1 MKYLFDSVTELRE
14 FVKNDFL
21 SSFKIE
27 LIEKD
32 NRIMVELDNKQIATI
47 SYNIC
52 TCDNQSM
59 YVIKPNEIET
69 LNFIFDESITFE
81 EIANNENT
89 KEINVKTNS
98 NNIKYLDFKYIAFKY
113 KNKHEIEIRPSGV
126 YEINI
131 DSKVSTTANHFT
143 KIFESIDKEIEK
155 LK

>member
-32 NRIMVELDNKQIATI
+32 NRIIVTLDNKQIATI
-47 SYNIC
+47 PYNAC
-52 TCDNQSM
+52 SCDNQLM
-59 YVIKPNEIET
+59 YAIEPNEIQT
-69 LNFIFDESITFE
+69 LNFIFDQSITFE

-89 KEINVKTNS
+89 KEINVMTNS
-98 NNIKYLDFKYIAFKY
+98 ANVEHLKFKHIIFKY
-113 KNKHEIEIRPSGV
+113 KNKHEIKIRPSGV
-126 YEINI
+126 YKINI